1 MEAIKIANDLR
12 LMSSGPWT
20 GLAEIRLPAVQPG
33 SSIMPGKVNPVMAE
47 VLNMV
52 GFQVIGNDTTITLA
66 AQAGQLELNVMMP
79 VINYNLQQSIHLL
92 TNVINVFTERC
103 VKGIEAN
110 EDRCRELA
118 ERSPGLATILNQV
131 IGYEAAARDCKRGT
145 CIRQVSQGN
154 SSRKGVLSKEESVRI
169 LDPHKMTRL
178 PRQVTTKSCQTNH
191 KCHIIN
197 HCAAYI
203 TTLRKNLV

>member
-1 MEAIKIANDLR
+1 MPLLSHEKTAGRD
-12 LMSSGPWT
+12 G
-20 GLAEIRLPAVQPG
+20 AEIRLPAVQPG

-131 IGYEAAARDCKRGT
+131 IGYEAAARIAKEALASGKSVRE
-145 CIRQVSQGN
+145 IVVE
-154 SSRKGVLSKEESVRI
+154 KGVLSKEESGRI
-169 LDPHKMTRL
+169 LDPHKMTR
-178 PRQVTTKSCQTNH
+178 PGK
-191 KCHIIN
+191 
-197 HCAAYI
+197 
-203 TTLRKNLV
+203 